1 MARRPR
7 TLRLSSPYLRGPDV
21 ARAQRALGVPEDGL
35 YGPVTAS
42 AAAHWKVGAGYPEQL
57 VDNTLSPGD
66 QRYLRALDPL
76 PADFAERARVR
87 APELEASLRVPG
99 EAVRE
104 MEVWAAERLAER
116 PPGSDRVPALTDL
129 ARRLGVS
136 ELYAGMG
143 YPWCAFA
150 AFLAAL
156 AHSGRTAEAGLRR
169 DAFNALYVPA
179 ILGEAQAGRFGLR
192 VIASSEAVRG
202 DLVLFDWTPSGDP
215 AEHLGRLTS
224 SPDAGTV
231 KTVEGNTRSRVA
243 LRERPLHLVRA
254 FVRDS

>member
-1 MARRPR
+1 
-7 TLRLSSPYLRGPDV
+7 V
-21 ARAQRALGVPEDGL
+21 ARVQRALGVPEDGL

-42 AAAHWKVGAGYPEQL
+42 AVAHWKNEVGYPA
-57 VDNTLSPGD
+57 VRIDNTLTPED
-66 QRYLRALDPL
+66 QRCLRALDPL
-76 PADFAERARVR
+76 PEGFAERARLR

-104 MEVWAAERLAER
+104 METWAAQGLRER
-116 PPGSDRVPALTDL
+116 PPGSDRVPALIEL

-136 ELYAGMG
+136 ELYAEMG

-156 AHSGRTAEAGLRR
+156 AHGGGTAAAGLRG
-169 DAFNALYVPA
+169 DSFNALYVPA

-192 VIASSEAVRG
+192 VIAASQTARG
-202 DLVLFDWTPSGDP
+202 DLVLFDWTAGGDP
-215 AEHLGRLTS
+215 AEHLGRLTGP
-224 SPDAGTV
+224 PDGGSV
-231 KTVEGNTRSRVA
+231 RTVEGNTRSHVA
-243 LRERPLHLVRA
+243 LRERALHLVRA